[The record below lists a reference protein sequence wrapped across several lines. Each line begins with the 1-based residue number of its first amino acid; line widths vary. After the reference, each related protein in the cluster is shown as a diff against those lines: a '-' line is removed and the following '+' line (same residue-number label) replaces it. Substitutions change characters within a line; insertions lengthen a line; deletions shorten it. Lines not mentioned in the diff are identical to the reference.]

1 MTDEPRDEAID
12 EHEEQLRRALDMHL
26 GGMSAKK
33 IGEQLGLTATQ
44 AKKLVESALGE
55 RVAAANLTAEVRTEI
70 ARLDTM
76 LWGLWPQAKRGNF
89 EAVDRAL
96 ALSERRERLVNP
108 KTNAHALRKA
118 YDAAIRANDEV
129 DKVDGAL
136 VAAGRQIA
144 DRIDA
149 AMAEERGENLTKA
162 MYLMPHLMNVLKEL
176 GATPQSRKALKGDAE
191 VQVGGKLKTMRANVT
206 ALKTAKGA

>member
-1 MTDEPRDEAID
+1 MTDESRDEAVD
-12 EHEEQLRRALDMHL
+12 EREEQLRRALDMHL
-26 GGMSAKK
+26 GGVEPKR
-33 IGEQLGLTATQ
+33 IGEHLGLTTTQ

-55 RVAAANLTAEVRTEI
+55 RVAAANLPAEVRTEI
-70 ARLDTM
+70 ARIDTM
-76 LWGLWPQAKRGNF
+76 LWAIWPKVSNGHL
-89 EAVDRAL
+89 ESIDRAL
-96 ALSERRERLVNP
+96 ALSERRERLINP
-108 KTNAHALRKA
+108 KTNGHALRKA

-191 VQVGGKLKTMRANVT
+191 VQVGGKLAQLRSITSSKT
-206 ALKTAKGA
+206 KGA